1 MTARSNSDR
10 RSRRGS
16 WARPGTSSTR
26 AAAFGAATL
35 ILGGSLVE
43 TVPGYAHV
51 IAARN
56 GAIRSLNR
64 AVTKRFDGGG
74 HDTWQLGII
83 GCVASFL
90 AVHSIG
96 LRGATSATALVVAG
110 IIQFDTKG
118 RGGEFA
124 AGS

>member
-1 MTARSNSDR
+1 M
-10 RSRRGS
+10 
-16 WARPGTSSTR
+16 
-26 AAAFGAATL
+26 L
-35 ILGGSLVE
+35 ILCGSLVE

-51 IAARN
+51 IDARS

-83 GCVASFL
+83 GCVASFP

-96 LRGATSATALVVAG
+96 LKGATSATALAVGAG
-110 IIQFDTKG
+110 IIQLAPK
-118 RGGEFA
+118 A
-124 AGS
+124 AAANLPPDHDVPADVRNPLIGKEETN